1 MLDNPIVIIFAAL
14 LVAFVIFSRAF
25 FLWYFKINEHLVLMR
40 EQARLLAKLT
50 GEPAESPTVSG
61 PASRPSSRPQ

>member
-40 EQARLLAKLT
+40 EQARLLAKLA
-50 GEPAESPTVSG
+50 GEPVEVDAISVETSTLP
-61 PASRPSSRPQ
+61 PQ